1 MKVCSYCGRENDA
14 AVTHCFECGTE
25 FVAERADMAPVLRW
39 GRTWIKAACGYIA
52 VILSGELR
60 RWWTILT
67 PHPPSPYWL
76 RRAGPRPL
84 PVEGRGSR
92 ASLRLDLH
100 FRFERSPVDDLL
112 DHGSQDDIPVLHAGM
127 IALQI
132 NGAGP

>member
-52 VILSGELR
+52 AILSGEIR

-92 ASLRLDLH
+92 RAYDWICTFGSNGVLSTTYLTTGRKTI
-100 FRFERSPVDDLL
+100 FRYSTLE
-112 DHGSQDDIPVLHAGM
+112 
-127 IALQI
+127 
-132 NGAGP
+132 

>member
-14 AVTHCFECGTE
+14 AVTHGFECGTE
-25 FVAERADMAPVLRW
+25 FVAERADRAPVLRW

-67 PHPPSPYWL
+67 PHPALSPL
-76 RRAGPRPL
+76 RGEGVARAYDW
-84 PVEGRGSR
+84 
-92 ASLRLDLH
+92 DLH

-112 DHGSQDDIPVLHAGM
+112 DHGSQDDIPVLYAGM

>member
-52 VILSGELR
+52 VILSGEIR

-67 PHPPSPYWL
+67 PHPALSPL
-76 RRAGPRPL
+76 RG
-84 PVEGRGSR
+84 EGVGEPTTGICTFGSNGVLSTTYLTTGR
-92 ASLRLDLH
+92 KTI
-100 FRFERSPVDDLL
+100 FRYSTLE
-112 DHGSQDDIPVLHAGM
+112 
-127 IALQI
+127 
-132 NGAGP
+132 